1 MTGRLRKSIA
11 MALVAALCFT
21 QNAGIV
27 RASEENGGGRTGK
40 HLRR

>member
-21 QNAGIV
+21 QNAGVV
-27 RASEENGGGRTGK
+27 RAAEKMGG
-40 HLRR
+40 